1 MICKF
6 ADFTV
11 ELINTLPETEKYF
24 TKFLSS
30 EQPQVSFKTSE
41 KEAFF
46 EKQLIDGKYYRINT
60 ELVVFLRRF
69 AEWILEKDAFLLH
82 ASLID
87 VEGEGVA
94 FSAPSGTGKTTH
106 TLLWQRLLG
115 ENMTVINGD
124 KPIIRFFENEKYPIG
139 YGTPWNGKER
149 LGTDGKTPIKHFCLI
164 ERSDINSCEKVNPA
178 DVLDLFFKQIYL
190 PRNDSKALLKT
201 LSLADRFL
209 KSVTVWKIKCNM
221 DISAAEVAYNTIFK
235 EKNNET

>member
-11 ELINTLPETEKYF
+11 ELINTLQQTEKYF

-201 LSLADRFL
+201 LILADRFL
-209 KSVTVWKIKCNM
+209 KSVTVL
-221 DISAAEVAYNTIFK
+221 A
-235 EKNNET
+235 

>member
-11 ELINTLPETEKYF
+11 ELINTLQQTAKYF

-115 ENMTVINGD
+115 EDMTVINGD

-201 LSLADRFL
+201 LILADRFL

-221 DISAAEVAYNTIFK
+221 DISAAQVAYNTIFK